1 MQSQPHERIPLM
13 GGGDSLPAGSRVPH
27 GGGGGRARGLGLLK
41 GNLRIM
47 PTSVAGLALGVCG
60 LGITWQTAAA
70 YLLGAPS
77 IKDLADVISLVS
89 FNIGTTLLLLF
100 VLKLLIA
107 PADFLSDVKSLDGS
121 TDLSCLSMATMMI
134 AWWLRVHGFWDL
146 GWNLWQAAVTAHCTL
161 LLAFLRHTWP
171 FSWQRVTPGWLTPL
185 TGLATAAGTG
195 SALGA
200 GQWVD
205 WFFWA
210 SFLGFLLG
218 VWCSDNRHCASL
230 CALMCMFGCTE
241 CQHSPF

>member
-47 PTSVAGLALGVCG
+47 PTSVAGLAL
-60 LGITWQTAAA
+60 
-70 YLLGAPS
+70 
-77 IKDLADVISLVS
+77 
-89 FNIGTTLLLLF
+89 
-100 VLKLLIA
+100 
-107 PADFLSDVKSLDGS
+107 LDGS

-218 VWCSDNRHCASL
+218 V
-230 CALMCMFGCTE
+230 
-241 CQHSPF
+241 